1 MTRSAP
7 HEPGPTAR
15 QHHDRPANAL
25 AYDPAAARHFE
36 RVGDQVTAATARPS
50 GLAARYWQH
59 VIEHAVEH
67 RAMLDDRY

>member
-7 HEPGPTAR
+7 LRRDPMPH

-25 AYDPAAARHFE
+25 AHGPATARDIE
-36 RVGDQVTAATARPS
+36 RVGDQVTAATPRPS

-67 RAMLDDRY
+67 RAMLDNRY